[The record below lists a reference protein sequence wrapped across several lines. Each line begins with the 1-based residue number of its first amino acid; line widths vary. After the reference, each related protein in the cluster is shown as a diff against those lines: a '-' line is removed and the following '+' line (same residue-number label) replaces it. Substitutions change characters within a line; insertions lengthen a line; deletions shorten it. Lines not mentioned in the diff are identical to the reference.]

1 MNWDSI
7 SAPDRA
13 RIRRW
18 QISMVALALMCEI
31 FLAADW
37 YAFAAVIPFISKT
50 LQLDPAQAGL
60 AQGIFALTYAF
71 GMIAWSQLSL
81 RLSARTMLLIGLA
94 GTGLGMALQIEVQNF
109 GQLIALRLFIGFF
122 DAAIFLGNMK
132 LIFGWIPQ
140 ARRAGVVGLVLAA
153 YSLAI
158 TLDFA
163 IGIPLTIAVGWRVF
177 FGVLAAGTLLMALL
191 DWLFARNDPAQIG
204 FPGFAWQPHEADL
217 SGSTLRAVFSRK
229 WVLVSG
235 LSISCSV
242 MAIAGTATWV
252 VPAFI
257 AVQKMPVENAALIGT
272 AMGLSQVVFIVIG
285 GYLADRM
292 SKTVMVKIGAALALA
307 TALAFT
313 ASTVYPMDFGGLLL
327 LACISG
333 LSVVSGGAVFSLL
346 SERYPLALATAAVGY
361 AEIFGITATFVS
373 PWVMGLAIK
382 ASGGAFFDAFIVFS
396 ALELACVVGLFLLA
410 REFRRDEGRRE
421 ARRGAPVRG
430 RDGTPFGPCLCTSRS
445 RRRLRRVEARNP
457 PTWGVFQTARPA
469 KLC

>member
-1 MNWDSI
+1 MNWDLI
-7 SAPDRA
+7 AAPDRA

-18 QISMVALALMCEI
+18 QIGMVALALVCEI

-71 GMIAWSQLSL
+71 GMIAWSQLSMK
-81 RLSARTMLLIGLA
+81 LSARHMLLIGLA
-94 GTGLGMALQIEVQNF
+94 GTGLGMALQVEVQNF

-140 ARRAGVVGLVLAA
+140 ERRASVVGLVLAA

-163 IGIPLTIAVGWRVF
+163 LGIPLTITHGWRLF
-177 FGVLAAGTLLMALL
+177 FGVLAAGTLIMAVL
-191 DWLFARNDPAQIG
+191 DWLFARNDPAHIG
-204 FPGFAWQPHEADL
+204 FKGFAWQAHEPAL
-217 SGSTLRAVFSRK
+217 IGSPLRAVFSRK
-229 WVLVSG
+229 WVIVSG
-235 LSISCSV
+235 LSISSSV

-272 AMGLSQVVFIVIG
+272 AMGLSQVVFLIIG
-285 GYLADRM
+285 GWLSDRLR
-292 SKTVMVKIGAALALA
+292 KTVMVRLGAVLALA

-313 ASTVYPMDFGGLLL
+313 LATVHPMGFGGLLL
-327 LACISG
+327 LAAISG
-333 LSVVSGGAVFSLL
+333 LSVFSGGAVFSLL

-361 AEIFGITATFVS
+361 AEIFGISATFVS
-373 PWVMGLAIK
+373 PWFMGLAIK
-382 ASGGAFFDAFIVFS
+382 GSGGSFLEAFLVFS
-396 ALELACVVGLFLLA
+396 ALELACVVALFVLA
-410 REFRRDEGRRE
+410 REPSGSPAGAKPAE
-421 ARRGAPVRG
+421 APV
-430 RDGTPFGPCLCTSRS
+430 
-445 RRRLRRVEARNP
+445 
-457 PTWGVFQTARPA
+457 
-469 KLC
+469 

>member
-1 MNWDSI
+1 
-7 SAPDRA
+7 
-13 RIRRW
+13 
-18 QISMVALALMCEI
+18 MVALALVCEI

-81 RLSARTMLLIGLA
+81 RVGARSMLLIGLA

-140 ARRAGVVGLVLAA
+140 ERRASVVGLVLAA

-163 IGIPLTIAVGWRVF
+163 LGIPLTIAHGWRVF
-177 FGVLAAGTLLMALL
+177 FGVLAAGTLVMAVL
-191 DWLFARNDPAQIG
+191 DWLFARNDPSHIG
-204 FPGFAWQPHEADL
+204 FRGFSWQAHEPAVV
-217 SGSTLRAVFSRK
+217 GSALRAVFSRK

-235 LSISCSV
+235 LSISSSV

-257 AVQKMPVENAALIGT
+257 TVQKMPVENAALIGT
-272 AMGLSQVVFIVIG
+272 AMGLSQVVFLVIG
-285 GYLADRM
+285 GYLSDRLR
-292 SKTVMVKIGAALALA
+292 KTVMVRIGAVLALA

-313 ASTVYPMDFGGLLL
+313 LATVHPMGFGGLLL
-327 LACISG
+327 LAAVSG
-333 LSVVSGGAVFSLL
+333 LCVFSGGAVFSLL

-361 AEIFGITATFVS
+361 AEIFGITATFIS
-373 PWVMGLAIK
+373 PWFMGLAIK
-382 ASGGAFFDAFIVFS
+382 ASGGGFLDAFLVFS
-396 ALELACVVGLFLLA
+396 ALELACVVALFLLA
-410 REFRRDEGRRE
+410 REPTG
-421 ARRGAPVRG
+421 
-430 RDGTPFGPCLCTSRS
+430 SR
-445 RRRLRRVEARNP
+445 AD
-457 PTWGVFQTARPA
+457 AKPA
-469 KLC
+469 EVAA

>member
-1 MNWDSI
+1 MNRASI
-7 SAPDRA
+7 SASDRA

-18 QISMVALALMCEI
+18 QIGMVALALVCEI

-60 AQGIFALTYAF
+60 AQGIFALTYAA
-71 GMIAWSQLSL
+71 GMIAWSQFSL

-94 GTGLGMALQIEVQNF
+94 GTGLGMALQVEVQNF

-140 ARRAGVVGLVLAA
+140 ERRASVVGLVLAA

-163 IGIPLTIAVGWRVF
+163 LGIPLTIAYGWRIF
-177 FGVLAAGTLLMALL
+177 FAVLAAGTLVMAVL
-191 DWLFARNDPAQIG
+191 DWIFARNDPAHIG
-204 FPGFAWQPHEADL
+204 FPGFAWQPHELGIA
-217 SGSTLRAVFSRK
+217 GSTLRAVFSRK
-229 WVLVSG
+229 WVFVSG
-235 LSISCSV
+235 LSISACV
-242 MAIAGTATWV
+242 TAIAGTATWV

-272 AMGLSQVVFIVIG
+272 AMGLSQVVFLVIG
-285 GYLADRM
+285 GYLSDRM
-292 SKTVMVKIGAALALA
+292 RKTVMIRLGSVLTLG

-313 ASTVYPMDFGGLLL
+313 LSTVYPMGFGGLLL
-327 LACISG
+327 LAAVSG
-333 LSVVSGGAVFSLL
+333 LSVFCGGAVFSLL
-346 SERYPLALATAAVGY
+346 SEKYPLALATAAVGY
-361 AEIFGITATFVS
+361 AEIFGISATFVS

-382 ASGGAFFDAFIVFS
+382 ASGGTFLEAFIVFS
-396 ALELACVVGLFLLA
+396 ALELACVVALFLLA
-410 REFRRDEGRRE
+410 RESVAGMAE
-421 ARRGAPVRG
+421 AKPAEVPV
-430 RDGTPFGPCLCTSRS
+430 
-445 RRRLRRVEARNP
+445 
-457 PTWGVFQTARPA
+457 
-469 KLC
+469 

>member
-7 SAPDRA
+7 SESDRS

-18 QISMVALALMCEI
+18 QIGMVALALMCEI

-60 AQGIFALTYAF
+60 AQGIFALTYAI
-71 GMIAWSQLSL
+71 GMIGWSQISL
-81 RLSARTMLLIGLA
+81 RLSARNMLLIGLA
-94 GTGLGMALQIEVQNF
+94 GTGLGMALQVEVQNF

-140 ARRAGVVGLVLAA
+140 ERRASVVGLVLAA

-163 IGIPLTIAVGWRVF
+163 VGIPVTIAHGWRIF
-177 FGVLAAGTLLMALL
+177 FAVLAVGTLLMAVL
-191 DWLFARNDPAQIG
+191 DWIFARNDPAQIG
-204 FPGFAWQPHEADL
+204 FQGFAWQSHEPGIA
-217 SGSTLRAVFSRK
+217 GSTLRAVFSRK

-235 LSISCSV
+235 LSISSSV

-257 AVQKMPVENAALIGT
+257 AVQKMPVDNAALIGT
-272 AMGLSQVVFIVIG
+272 AMGLSQVVFLVIG
-285 GYLADRM
+285 GYLSDRLR
-292 SKTVMVKIGAALALA
+292 KTVMVRIGAVLALG

-313 ASTVYPMDFGGLLL
+313 VSTVYPMGFGGLLV
-327 LACISG
+327 LAAISG
-333 LSVVSGGAVFSLL
+333 LSVFSGGAVFSLL

-373 PWVMGLAIK
+373 PWAMGLAIK
-382 ASGGAFFDAFIVFS
+382 ASGGAFLEAFIVFS
-396 ALELACVVGLFLLA
+396 ALELACVVALFVLA
-410 REFRRDEGRRE
+410 REP
-421 ARRGAPVRG
+421 AA
-430 RDGTPFGPCLCTSRS
+430 T
-445 RRRLRRVEARNP
+445 RVD
-457 PTWGVFQTARPA
+457 VKPA
-469 KLC
+469 AVPL